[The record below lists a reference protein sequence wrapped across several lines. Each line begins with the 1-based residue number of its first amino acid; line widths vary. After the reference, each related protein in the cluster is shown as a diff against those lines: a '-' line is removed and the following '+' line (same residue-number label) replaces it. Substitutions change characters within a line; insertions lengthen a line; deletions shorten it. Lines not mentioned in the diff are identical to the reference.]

1 MQILFEC
8 RVPGLKPRIGLF
20 PFLLPASHVQG
31 RATMATDSKSTTP
44 CDASTP
50 LPPPPPPLRPSA
62 SQVTPQLSG
71 TAAAST
77 ELCTPARERHLES

>member
-8 RVPGLKPRIGLF
+8 RVPSLKPRIGLF
-20 PFLLPASHVQG
+20 PVLLPASHAQG

-50 LPPPPPPLRPSA
+50 PRPST